1 MHPSLLCRIAALAA
15 LGWVALTVPPALA
28 HAIIVE
34 AAPAVGAVVHDG
46 SVEVRLRFNSRIDH
60 QRSRVTVLDEA
71 GKETPL
77 ALDAGTPTD
86 VLAAKATSLAPGKYR
101 IRWLVLALDGH
112 ITRGDIP
119 FTVVAP

>member
-1 MHPSLLCRIAALAA
+1 MHPLLLCRIAALAA
-15 LGWVALTVPPALA
+15 LGWVVLAGPPAHA

-34 AAPAVGAVVHDG
+34 AAPQVDAVVHGG
-46 SVEVRLRFNSRIDH
+46 SLDVRLRFNSRIDH
-60 QRSRVTVLDEA
+60 RRSRVTVLDEA

-77 ALDAGTPTD
+77 PLDEHTPTD
-86 VLAAKATSLAPGKYR
+86 VLVAKATSLAPGKYR